1 MIGHEGFARL
11 RLAPFRP
18 DVEVVALSGFEFL
31 ERRWV
36 GEGIGFSEWL
46 RLEDEPE
53 ELRSLAIDFA
63 EFPPGAAAA
72 VLAAIDLPLRPGMR
86 LDDIRGVPGGAV
98 EEQRLLHED
107 RVSHEFTV
115 DSPARYNI
123 SCTVLHEGG
132 LTYLVVTRPSPGTPC

>member
-46 RLEDEPE
+46 RLEDDPE

-63 EFPPGAAAA
+63 EFPSGAAAA

-86 LDDIRGVPGGAV
+86 LDDIRGVLGGAV
-98 EEQRLLHED
+98 ED